1 MKHHAVDIAFERA
14 LSREIATSELMR
26 MRVVAVTLAILLIA
40 DQLIFLF
47 ARGMIEQFMQKPL
60 PGWLPLRVI
69 GPFLAYETVAL
80 LVLRYRLARGRSF
93 PTFAR
98 YANALIETSL
108 PTYILW
114 WINQFASPEIAFGA
128 WPAMLYFVFIVA
140 STLRLNFLLPA
151 FTGAVAAAGYLGL
164 VLWVLSGLSI
174 ATDPLNYFSK
184 AAIMLFAGVV
194 AGLVALRLRAK
205 FRQVFTEA
213 ASRERITNLF
223 GQHVSPAVVD
233 RLLER
238 PAEFAG
244 EVSEVCVMFL
254 DIRNFTANARGRP
267 PEEVVEFLNAAFAF
281 MIESIDRHGGF
292 INKFLGDGF
301 MAIFGAPIEDRA
313 AASHATAAAR
323 EILAEIDRRG
333 LPDAPWPLSIGIG
346 LHIGPAV
353 TGNVGSPRRKEY
365 TAIGDTVN
373 LASRTRAADQGI
385 LCPADR
391 LRCGDG
397 GARRHDR
404 HRDLPRRRGGQGL
417 CRTGGH
423 LAVGLKAKSQSL
435 IVSSRSIG
443 GFDGCEVVDDR
454 SYVFLFYRRLVD
466 MDHFGDH
473 RLPGGLRQCRLVEH
487 HAGGMTGEA
496 IIVEGLGSG
505 TGKHV
510 VALRKLDGDR
520 CQRERRLAMAR
531 HRRQENG
538 CQEQQGCQFG

>member
-1 MKHHAVDIAFERA
+1 M
-14 LSREIATSELMR
+14 
-26 MRVVAVTLAILLIA
+26 
-40 DQLIFLF
+40 
-47 ARGMIEQFMQKPL
+47 
-60 PGWLPLRVI
+60 
-69 GPFLAYETVAL
+69 
-80 LVLRYRLARGRSF
+80 
-93 PTFAR
+93 
-98 YANALIETSL
+98 
-108 PTYILW
+108 
-114 WINQFASPEIAFGA
+114 
-128 WPAMLYFVFIVA
+128 
-140 STLRLNFLLPA
+140 
-151 FTGAVAAAGYLGL
+151 
-164 VLWVLSGLSI
+164 LWVLSGQGI
-174 ATDPLNYFSK
+174 TADPLNYLSK

-281 MIESIDRHGGF
+281 MIELIDRHGGF

-373 LASRTRAADQGI
+373 LASRLEQLTKEYSARLIVSDAVMAA
-385 LCPADR
+385 L
-391 LRCGDG
+391 GDTS
-397 GARRHDR
+397 R

-423 LAVGLKAKSQSL
+423 LAARLKAKSQSL

-466 MDHFGDH
+466 MDHFGHH
-473 RLPGGLRQCRLVEH
+473 RLPGGPRQCRLVEH

-520 CQRERRLAMAR
+520 CQRERGLTMAR